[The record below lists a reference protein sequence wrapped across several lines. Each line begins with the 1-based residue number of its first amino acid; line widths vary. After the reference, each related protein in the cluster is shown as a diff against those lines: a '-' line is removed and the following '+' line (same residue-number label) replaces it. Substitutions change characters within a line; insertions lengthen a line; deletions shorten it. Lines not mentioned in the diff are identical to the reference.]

1 MQYARDNGSVF
12 LVMFFFFSSRRRH
25 TRCALVTGV
34 QTCALPICAGD
45 YTYTANPAVEH
56 GPEGSPTD
64 DVISDSFTYVVVDGD
79 GDTASANLVI
89 NIKDG
94 EPEAT
99 PATISA
105 TVGAEHLPGGNEDPA
120 TGADQDAAGDFH
132 PTPAPV
138 GGTHAPL

>member
-1 MQYARDNGSVF
+1 MVLTIDTDLGELDIQMSGAG
-12 LVMFFFFSSRRRH
+12 
-25 TRCALVTGV
+25 
-34 QTCALPICAGD
+34 AGD

-105 TVGAEHLPGGNEDPA
+105 TVEEEHLPGGRSEERR
-120 TGADQDAAGDFH
+120 
-132 PTPAPV
+132 V
-138 GGTHAPL
+138 GKECVSTCRSRWSPYH

>member
-1 MQYARDNGSVF
+1 MVLTIDTDLGKLEIQMSGAG
-12 LVMFFFFSSRRRH
+12 
-25 TRCALVTGV
+25 
-34 QTCALPICAGD
+34 AGD

-64 DVISDSFTYVVVDGD
+64 DVVSDSFTYVVVDGD

-99 PATISA
+99 PATIFA
-105 TVGAEHLPGGNEDPA
+105 TVEEEHLPGGNEDTAP
-120 TGADQDAAGDFH
+120 GADQDTEFDFNQTTDGASGSLVH
-132 PTPAPV
+132 LEIGRAHV
-138 GGTHAPL
+138 

>member
-1 MQYARDNGSVF
+1 MRISDW
-12 LVMFFFFSSRRRH
+12 SSDVCSSDL
-25 TRCALVTGV
+25 TDLGELKIQMSGAG
-34 QTCALPICAGD
+34 AGD

-105 TVGAEHLPGGNEDPA
+105 TVEEEHLPGGNEDTAP
-120 TGADQDAAGDFH
+120 GADQDAAGDFH

>member
-1 MQYARDNGSVF
+1 MVLTIDTDLGELDIQMSGAG
-12 LVMFFFFSSRRRH
+12 
-25 TRCALVTGV
+25 
-34 QTCALPICAGD
+34 AGD

-99 PATISA
+99 TDTISA
-105 TVGAEHLPGGNEDPA
+105 TAAAEHLPGGNEDTAP
-120 TGADQDAAGDFH
+120 GAAQADRKPHVSGKSVADRVEPGC
-132 PTPAPV
+132 PYLYKKKT
-138 GGTHAPL
+138 